1 MRVQLPG
8 LRPVAGTA
16 GGLSSAASTASL
28 TFGSTYDTVTSAPQ
42 TVTLTNTGG
51 EPLSVG
57 SISATGDYAA
67 TTNCSSTVAAGQSCQ
82 VNVTFTPLV
91 VGADNGTLS
100 IVNGADTKSVTLAGT
115 GVGEVV
121 AHGSSRTWSDG
132 SYAASCNGY
141 LNPATGFAYAGATGS
156 GVYRIAPA
164 GMPFDV
170 YCDMVGNGEG
180 WTLLMKQAAGDGTT
194 LEGDTGY
201 WTNGTTLNDNSGS
214 LNTGDGNFV
223 SQAFRTLTTTSYRLT
238 TPVESTA
245 QFQTT
250 GAMTAVVAFGNGN
263 RTLYSDDVGASG
275 TVTDPNWFIHA
286 TTYPTGITITTS
298 RFGFNFAEYVA
309 PYSGSVAC
317 SARWGWSSNENPQG
331 NQPGS
336 HDACGGLGAYGS
348 TYGAAYGMGNRNAWQ
363 PGTLYL
369 WAK

>member
-1 MRVQLPG
+1 
-8 LRPVAGTA
+8 
-16 GGLSSAASTASL
+16 L
-28 TFGSTYDTVTSAPQ
+28 T
-42 TVTLTNTGG
+42 L
-51 EPLSVG
+51 
-57 SISATGDYAA
+57 
-67 TTNCSSTVAAGQSCQ
+67 AAGQSCQ
-82 VNVTFTPLV
+82 VNVTFTPRV
-91 VGADNGTLS
+91 VGMDNGSLS
-100 IVNGADTKSVTLAGT
+100 IVTGADTKTVTLAGT
-115 GVGEVV
+115 GVGQIV
-121 AHGSSRTWSDG
+121 AQGNSRTWSDG
-132 SYAASCNGY
+132 SYAPSCNGY
-141 LNPATGFAYAGATGS
+141 LNAAAGYAYTGVTGS

-164 GMPFDV
+164 GAPFDV
-170 YCDMVGNGEG
+170 YCDMVSNGGG

-201 WTNGTTLNDNSGS
+201 WTNGTTLNDNPGS
-214 LNTGDGNFV
+214 LNTNDGNFV
-223 SQAFRTLTTTSYRLT
+223 SQAFSTLTTTSYRLT

-250 GAMTAVVAFGNGN
+250 GAMTPVVAFGNGD
-263 RTLYSDDVGASG
+263 RTLYSDDVGAPG

-317 SARWGWSSNENPQG
+317 SARWGWSSNENPHG

-348 TYGAAYGMGNRNAWQ
+348 TYGAAYGMGSKNAWQ